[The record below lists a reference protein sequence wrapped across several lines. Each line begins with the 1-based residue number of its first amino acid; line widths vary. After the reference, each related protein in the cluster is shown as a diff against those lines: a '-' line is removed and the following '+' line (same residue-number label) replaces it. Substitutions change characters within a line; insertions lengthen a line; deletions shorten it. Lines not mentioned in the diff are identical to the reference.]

1 MADDIHQARFALVS
15 VLEHAHEARPQ
26 EYADPAV
33 LQAMADDALIE
44 YAQGL
49 LDSLDQAPRLDDVAT
64 ELQAE
69 LRRILLEP

>member
-15 VLEHAHEARPQ
+15 VLERAYEARPD

-33 LQAMADDALIE
+33 LQAMTDDALID
-44 YAQGL
+44 YAQDL
-49 LDSLDQAPRLDDVAT
+49 LGSLDQSPRLDDVAT

-69 LRRILLEP
+69 LRRILLES